1 LTNAA
6 SSAFLPLA
14 GKFHRLC
21 RSSRVLFHSPRP
33 ASGIPD
39 LMSKAHYRLLS
50 LRLIN
55 NPAMTTKN
63 SIVMGVISILI
74 VTIVCLII
82 YAASLSSNDDKTQSV
97 DRNGSIETGV
107 SVVHADS
114 THDVI
119 LTSHKVWL
127 HDSVYTIRS
136 YRDTIPALDS
146 IQKDYQI
153 FITLK

>member
-1 LTNAA
+1 
-6 SSAFLPLA
+6 
-14 GKFHRLC
+14 
-21 RSSRVLFHSPRP
+21 VP

-39 LMSKAHYRLLS
+39 LMSKGHSRLLS
-50 LRLIN
+50 LRRIN
-55 NPAMTTKN
+55 NLTMTTKN
-63 SIVMGVISILI
+63 AILMGVFSILI

-82 YAASLSSNDDKTQSV
+82 YTGSLSSTEDKTQTI

-114 THDVI
+114 THDVV
-119 LTSHKVWL
+119 LTSHRVWL
-127 HDSVYTIRS
+127 HDTVYTTLS

-146 IQKDYQI
+146 IKKDYQI

>member
-1 LTNAA
+1 MPRAA
-6 SSAFLPLA
+6 L
-14 GKFHRLC
+14 LC
-21 RSSRVLFHSPRP
+21 RSSRVLSHLPGP

-39 LMSKAHYRLLS
+39 LISTARCRLLS
-50 LRLIN
+50 LRRIN
-55 NPAMTTKN
+55 NKTMTQRTAIALFVIFAF
-63 SIVMGVISILI
+63 IVAIACVIG
-74 VTIVCLII
+74 
-82 YAASLSSNDDKTQSV
+82 YASSSPSTEDQTQSV
-97 DRNGSIETGV
+97 DRKGSIETGV

-127 HDSVYTIRS
+127 HDSVYATIR

-146 IQKDYQI
+146 IHKDYQI

>member
-1 LTNAA
+1 MLENTKN
-6 SSAFLPLA
+6 PP
-14 GKFHRLC
+14 LC
-21 RSSRVLFHSPRP
+21 RSSRVLFHLPGP

-39 LMSKAHYRLLS
+39 LISTGRCRRLS
-50 LRLIN
+50 LRRTNILTMTKKNAIVLFLIF
-55 NPAMTTKN
+55 AF
-63 SIVMGVISILI
+63 IVAAACVIGY
-74 VTIVCLII
+74 V
-82 YAASLSSNDDKTQSV
+82 YSSPSTEDQTQSV

-127 HDSVYTIRS
+127 HDSVYTTIS

-146 IQKDYQI
+146 IKKDYQI

>member
-1 LTNAA
+1 MTKKNAILLI
-6 SSAFLPLA
+6 AF
-14 GKFHRLC
+14 
-21 RSSRVLFHSPRP
+21 SVL
-33 ASGIPD
+33 I
-39 LMSKAHYRLLS
+39 
-50 LRLIN
+50 I
-55 NPAMTTKN
+55 
-63 SIVMGVISILI
+63 
-74 VTIVCLII
+74 TIVCLIA
-82 YAASLSSNDDKTQSV
+82 YTASLSSNDDKTQSV

>member
-1 LTNAA
+1 
-6 SSAFLPLA
+6 
-14 GKFHRLC
+14 
-21 RSSRVLFHSPRP
+21 
-33 ASGIPD
+33 
-39 LMSKAHYRLLS
+39 MSKAHYRLLS

-74 VTIVCLII
+74 VTIVCLIV
-82 YAASLSSNDDKTQSV
+82 YSASLSSNDDKTQSV

>member
-1 LTNAA
+1 
-6 SSAFLPLA
+6 LP
-14 GKFHRLC
+14 G
-21 RSSRVLFHSPRP
+21 P

-39 LMSKAHYRLLS
+39 LISIGRCRRLS
-50 LRLIN
+50 LRRTNILT
-55 NPAMTTKN
+55 MTSKN
-63 SIVMGVISILI
+63 AILMGVFSILI
-74 VTIVCLII
+74 VTIVCLIV
-82 YAASLSSNDDKTQSV
+82 YTSSLSTTEDKTQSV

-107 SVVHADS
+107 SVIHADS

-127 HDSVYTIRS
+127 HDSVYTSIS

-146 IQKDYQI
+146 IKKDYQI